1 MSKEQRIESVA
12 YGLLA
17 ELPDWCDASNN
28 GDLWEKALAF
38 ATDIV
43 EKEGHLSLV
52 NLLLQG
58 IEGFVWI
65 VEDLPFAYQNA
76 DGEVYLSSIIDAE
89 WGDVEW
95 VLEPEAL
102 SLGVHPLASDFRM
115 GNVSR
120 AEYMEAL
127 EAFAKSM

>member
-17 ELPDWCDASNN
+17 ELPDWCDASNSN
-28 GDLWEKALAF
+28 DLWEKALAF

-52 NLLLQG
+52 DLLVQG
-58 IEGFVWI
+58 IEGFVWL

-76 DGEVYLSSIIDAE
+76 DGEVYLSSVEDAT

-102 SLGVHPLASDFRM
+102 SLGVHPLADDHRM
-115 GNVSR
+115 GNVSK

-127 EAFAKSM
+127 GAFAKSM

>member
-1 MSKEQRIESVA
+1 MSKEQRIESTA
-12 YGLLA
+12 YALLSD
-17 ELPDWCDASNN
+17 LPDWCDASNN

-38 ATDIV
+38 AAQIV
-43 EKEGHLSLV
+43 EEQGHLSLV

-76 DGEVYLSSIIDAE
+76 DGEVYLSSIIDANWVLE
-89 WGDVEW
+89 GW

-102 SLGVHPLASDFRM
+102 SLGVHPLAHDYRM
-115 GNVSR
+115 GNVSK